1 MSNKYPVLSS
11 VLCHQCRGFFRER
24 LGKDTT
30 CSLRVLN
37 FKTESKFLKHMIM
50 IHTIDVNVKIIV
62 QPHDLMSSKSLVTIH
77 FMLKD
82 NAQALQDNDY
92 PVAINTISFS

>member
-11 VLCHQCRGFFRER
+11 FLCHQCCGFFRER

-37 FKTESKFLKHMIM
+37 FKTESKSLKHMIM
-50 IHTIDVNVKIIV
+50 IHTIDINVKLIV
-62 QPHDLMSSKSLVTIH
+62 QPHDLMPSTSLVTIQ

-82 NAQALQDNDY
+82 NAQALQ
-92 PVAINTISFS
+92 IK